1 MVQVQTSGV
10 IVDWPLGF
18 SAQLQAPDWLVVHT
32 YPRQEKVIIEK
43 LRTLAIPG
51 VALFERRLRH
61 YPGKGTQ
68 ESIVPLLP
76 GYLFVAAERT
86 KNDAIYNTNRVVR
99 IIEAKNPQEL
109 CNDLRA
115 LITLITAAPAP
126 VVVRPE
132 LIPGKKITIT
142 HGIFAGA
149 SGIIKKRKQET
160 ELIVNLHLL
169 GTSVAVNLPAMYAEL
184 AEVE

>member
-10 IVDWPLGF
+10 IVDWPIGF
-18 SAQLQAPDWLVVHT
+18 SQQLDAPDWLVAHT
-32 YPRQEKVIIEK
+32 YPRQEKIIIEK
-43 LRTLAIPG
+43 LRTLSIPG

-76 GYLFVAAERT
+76 GYLFVAADRS
-86 KNDAIYNTNRVVR
+86 KHDIIYQTNRIVR
-99 IIEAKNPQEL
+99 LIEAKNPLEL
-109 CNDLRA
+109 RNDLRA
-115 LITLITAAPAP
+115 LITLISTVEAPI
-126 VVVRPE
+126 VVRPE
-132 LIPGKKITIT
+132 LVPGKKIMIT
-142 HGIFAGA
+142 SGTFAGA
-149 SGIIKKRKQET
+149 SGIVKKRKQET

-184 AEVE
+184 AEE